1 MDKIQTLISEPK
13 VYISVS
19 VLVVLYLIIIIINA
33 MSESKSKLWPP
44 FGMAC
49 PDYWTTSRSDN
60 GYTCTMDPKNP
71 NKPLN
76 SSFTN
81 NIVSFTNENAILTRG
96 SATQNL
102 NEKKA
107 WANSANIFWD
117 GSQN

>member
-1 MDKIQTLISEPK
+1 MDKLQNIIQNPK

-19 VLVVLYLIIIIINA
+19 VLVVLYLIIVLINA
-33 MSESKSKLWPP
+33 LSETKYKQWPP
-44 FGMAC
+44 FGMVC
-49 PDYWTTSRSDN
+49 PDYWTSSRSDN
-60 GYTCTMDPKNP
+60 GYICTMDPKNP

-76 SSFTN
+76 ANFTN
-81 NIVSFTNENAILTRG
+81 NVVSFTDNDTIFTKGTAK
-96 SATQNL
+96 QNL